1 MLGGD
6 NQYENLARIQTA
18 AMMWI
23 ASVVDCR
30 LPGGCRLIHHVVHNW
45 CVWRQNHGS
54 RGCSVTLFTPIG
66 HNMVYLA
73 TPLDL
78 QVGMGN
84 ARRSL
89 MADVMA
95 DVVADGAAEV
105 KGAQPV
111 T

>member
-1 MLGGD
+1 M
-6 NQYENLARIQTA
+6 
-18 AMMWI
+18 
-23 ASVVDCR
+23 
-30 LPGGCRLIHHVVHNW
+30 
-45 CVWRQNHGS
+45 
-54 RGCSVTLFTPIG
+54 TLFTPIG